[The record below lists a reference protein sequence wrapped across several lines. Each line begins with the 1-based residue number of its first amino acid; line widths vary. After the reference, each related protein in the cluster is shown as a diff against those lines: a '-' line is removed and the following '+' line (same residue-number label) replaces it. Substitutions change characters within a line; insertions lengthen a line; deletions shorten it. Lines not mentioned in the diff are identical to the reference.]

1 VTVSVAEIERW
12 RPGDVREVFHAARS
26 RWEAAVDAR
35 DGIATLPAFQSWGGD
50 AAQAARRANEQLR
63 RDLDGQGNEALAVAK
78 AARSAADEMERVKSD
93 LAQLESDA
101 LNAGY
106 RVDPVSSRVVP
117 GPNPKVPMVIAIA
130 QMQQLQ
136 TRLDAILAAAARVDD
151 ELAQA
156 INMATGAAPIPATPA
171 QAPID
176 QQSGEDVPAEST
188 GPSVLANL
196 NRMNDHAVLDAMK
209 RVKDAQAA
217 LDNAAREA
225 YTHGAGSPEAQA
237 ALANL
242 PQLKKNLADALD
254 DLGKIPDYSKID
266 PNSVS
271 LTPDG
276 HVLFGDPSAVAG
288 AQISGVLKNGTGE
301 IYDSG
306 KMAYFTYKDG
316 KLVATRFLDEGRAI
330 ATPEPLLTAVTTAV
344 GAGPLVK
351 GGEGAWLGL
360 RALFGREGA
369 DALATVTGENVL
381 PHAVDIAGARASTA
395 LDDIATHGPG
405 AWGASHEGFGGFS
418 RAYQEFVTGRPI
430 SEAYIVEGPAGPVKF
445 DDFLNGA
452 LVDAKGNYA
461 QFIDANGAWRG
472 FFPGDDYFR
481 GLAARQLAAAGDTPI
496 VWPFA
501 QQEAAA
507 KVRDLLL
514 NDGITQITVV
524 WKPMG

>member
-12 RPGDVREVFHAARS
+12 KPGDVREVFHAARS

-35 DGIATLPAFQSWGGD
+35 DGIATLPAFQTWGGD
-50 AAQAARRANEQLR
+50 AAQAAKRANEQLR
-63 RDLDGQGNEALAVAK
+63 KDLDGQGNEALAVAK
-78 AARSAADEMERVKSD
+78 AARTAADDMERVKSD

-101 LNAGY
+101 VNAGY
-106 RVDPVSSRVVP
+106 QVDPVSSRIIP
-117 GPNPKVPMVIAIA
+117 GPNPKVPMIIAIA
-130 QMQQLQ
+130 QMQELQ

-156 INMATGAAPIPATPA
+156 INMATGAAPIPATPG

-188 GPSVLANL
+188 GQSVLANL
-196 NRMNDHAVLDAMK
+196 NRMNDQAVIDAMK
-209 RVKDAQAA
+209 RVKAAQAA
-217 LDNAAREA
+217 IDKAASDA
-225 YTHGAGSPEAQA
+225 YIHGAGSPEAEA

-266 PNSVS
+266 PNSVG

-276 HVLFGDPSAVAG
+276 HVLFGDV
-288 AQISGVLKNGTGE
+288 SGVLKNGTGE

-330 ATPEPLLTAVTTAV
+330 ATAEPLFTAVTTAV
-344 GAGPLVK
+344 GAGPLLK

-381 PHAVDIAGARASTA
+381 PHAVGIAGARASTA
-395 LDDIATHGPG
+395 LDDIAVHGPG
-405 AWGASHEGFGGFS
+405 AWGPSHEGFSGFS
-418 RAYQEFVTGRPI
+418 QTYQEFVTGRPI
-430 SEAYIVEGPAGPVKF
+430 SEAYIVEGPSGPVKF

-452 LVDAKGNYA
+452 LIDAKGNYG
-461 QFIDANGAWRG
+461 QFIDANGAWKG

-501 QQEAAA
+501 QQDAAA
-507 KVRDLLL
+507 KVQQLLL
-514 NDGITQITVV
+514 DDGITQITTV